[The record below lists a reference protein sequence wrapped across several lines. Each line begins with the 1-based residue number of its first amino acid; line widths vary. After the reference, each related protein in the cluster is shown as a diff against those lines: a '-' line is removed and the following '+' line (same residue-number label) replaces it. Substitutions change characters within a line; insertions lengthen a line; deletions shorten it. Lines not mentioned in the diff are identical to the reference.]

1 LLEVQEYQMKSGA
14 EPRTSLIV
22 RGAGLFDRV
31 DYRLIETPEEKDS
44 IYLMRYRAYLHG
56 GLILSSDSQRVS
68 DSYDE
73 APNAWTFGIYV
84 DGELCSSLRLHVLTS
99 EWRMSYATELFGD
112 VLHPRLD
119 QGEVFV
125 DPARFV
131 ADPEKAQRFP
141 ELPYL
146 TLRLAYLACEYF
158 NADTGLALVR
168 AEHQAFYRRIFL
180 HETIAEPRAF
190 PNVTKKVAHGVRFP
204 GPPGTGDGPFPD
216 HALQR
221 FRAADAV
228 PARSSCLP
236 EFRYLHVRACLDRSE
251 FLKPPDRN
259 WPEIADR
266 RQGFCQILRANRL
279 LAAAPGPANR
289 GLRPYPA
296 CLHRRATFTNH

>member
-1 LLEVQEYQMKSGA
+1 
-14 EPRTSLIV
+14 
-22 RGAGLFDRV
+22 
-31 DYRLIETPEEKDS
+31 
-44 IYLMRYRAYLHG
+44 MRYRAYLQG
-56 GLILSSDSQRVS
+56 GLILPSESLRVS
-68 DSYDE
+68 DRYDD

-119 QGEVFV
+119 RGEVFI

-146 TLRLAYLACEYF
+146 SLRLAYLACEYF

-190 PNVTKKVAHGVRFP
+190 PNVLKKVALMASGFRTLREQVLTRFP
-204 GPPGTGDGPFPD
+204 IM
-216 HALQR
+216 
-221 FRAADAV
+221 
-228 PARSSCLP
+228 RSSAFERRML
-236 EFRYLHVRACLDRSE
+236 FQRDRHSFQDNVISAFE
-251 FLKPPDRN
+251 
-259 WPEIADR
+259 
-266 RQGFCQILRANRL
+266 
-279 LAAAPGPANR
+279 PASIV
-289 GLRPYPA
+289 PSS
-296 CLHRRATFTNH
+296 